1 MEKQI
6 AQEHFDGL
14 VKAIR
19 EKRAF
24 LIVDSKSHGYTCYF
38 QVCSL
43 REHSLGDGSFT
54 YMGLMNFLGFKQW
67 KNRFGTQEGNITNC
81 AGRFGFYVWD
91 NIRTEASLKGLEI
104 PDDFDE
110 LIQNVP
116 SF

>member
-6 AQEHFDGL
+6 AQELFDEL

-24 LIVDSKSHGYTCYF
+24 LIVGSKSHGYTCYF

-43 REHSLGDGSFT
+43 GENGGSFT

-67 KNRFGTQEGNITNC
+67 KNRMGTQEGNITHC
-81 AGRFGFYVWD
+81 AGRFGFFVWD
-91 NIRTEASLKGLEI
+91 NILTEAKEKGLEI
-104 PDDFDE
+104 PDDFNE
-110 LIQNVP
+110 LIQNIP

>member
-1 MEKQI
+1 MEKEF
-6 AQEHFDGL
+6 AQEVFNVL

-19 EKRAF
+19 AKRAF

-43 REHSLGDGSFT
+43 RENGGSFT

-67 KNRFGTQEGNITNC
+67 KNRFETQEGNITNC
-81 AGRFGFYVWD
+81 AGRFGFYLWD
-91 NIRTEASLKGLEI
+91 NIRIEASQKGLEI

-110 LIQNVP
+110 LIQNIP

>member
-6 AQEHFDGL
+6 AQEIFNEL

-24 LIVDSKSHGYTCYF
+24 LIVASKSHGYTCYF

-43 REHSLGDGSFT
+43 GENGGSFT

-67 KNRFGTQEGNITNC
+67 KNRMGTQEGNITHC
-81 AGRFGFYVWD
+81 AGRFGLYVWD
-91 NIRTEASLKGLEI
+91 NILTEAKKKGLEI
-104 PDDFDE
+104 PDDFNE
-110 LIQNVP
+110 LIQNIP